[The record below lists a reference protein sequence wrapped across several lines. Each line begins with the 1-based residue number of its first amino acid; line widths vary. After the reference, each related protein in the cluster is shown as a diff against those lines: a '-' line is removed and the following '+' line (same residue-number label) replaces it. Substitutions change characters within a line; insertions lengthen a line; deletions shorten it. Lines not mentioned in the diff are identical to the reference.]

1 MKRYLKAAL
10 ISLFVLLAL
19 LGNFTISTIIETQSY
34 GRLINYVGI
43 VRGATQRLVKLELE
57 KEPNDELVQYLDGI
71 LDELNTGEGQY
82 GLPLLSDANYDH
94 NLLELTSM
102 WGKLKTEI
110 TEFRAN
116 GNNEKQL
123 LSLSEEYFMLANDT
137 VFSAEAYSSG
147 KIRGLL
153 HNCIIM
159 LAIMAVTWIFI
170 FWAASR
176 KMLRLENTNQ
186 TLNDLTRRD
195 PLTGVYQL
203 DVFVERAQ
211 KLLDE
216 TKTADFQEKLAIV
229 YTDFADFKYIND
241 VFGYDFGNELLAE
254 YGKIMMAGL
263 SKKEICGRVSADNFV
278 LLIRYQ
284 NKQEIVSRR
293 RLDDQKL
300 SEFLHESRNQGSL
313 STYCGI
319 CCVEDVIEDLDINGF
334 LTRANFARKTVKNGT
349 NQNYVFYNE
358 EIRRRLWKEKDIE
371 RKMKAAL
378 ENQEFQVYYQ
388 PKVNLKTGKIS
399 CAEAL
404 VRWCSGDHAMITPD
418 DFIPVFERKLMIDRL
433 DQYVF
438 ERVCRWIRH
447 LLDEGIQ
454 ALPVSVNISRLQFY
468 NENFVKRYVEI
479 RDSYQ
484 IPPELLEIEFTESI
498 VFDNTSAML
507 QIVKALRNAGFTCS
521 IDDFGKGYSSLG
533 MLKNLPVDILK
544 IDRIFFLPGENR
556 NRDLAVVEGIVEM
569 ARRLQIKTVA
579 EGVEDAEQVEFL
591 KSAGC
596 DYVQGYYF
604 YHPMPQSE
612 YEKLLA

>member
-319 CCVEDVIEDLDINGF
+319 CCVEDVIEDLDVNGF